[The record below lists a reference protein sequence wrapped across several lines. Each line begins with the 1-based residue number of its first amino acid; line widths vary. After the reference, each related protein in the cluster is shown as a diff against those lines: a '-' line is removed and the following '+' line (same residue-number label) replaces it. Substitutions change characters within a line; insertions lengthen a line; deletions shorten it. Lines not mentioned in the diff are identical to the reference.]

1 MLLCLCPLILLQLRP
16 RRCDGSS
23 YADVCYSCMLTYATG
38 RMLTYATGE
47 ATALRRQVQEAS
59 EMLRH
64 KRAQHASE
72 RQEAAKQRELH
83 AQVLTYAHGCW
94 RMLTYAD
101 VC

>member
-23 YADVCYSCMLTYATG
+23 YADVCYSRMLTYATG

-59 EMLRH
+59 ELLRH
-64 KRAQHASE
+64 ERAQHASE
-72 RQEAAKQRELH
+72 RLEAAKQRELH
-83 AQVLTYAHGCW
+83 AQVLTYA
-94 RMLTYAD
+94 D

>member
-1 MLLCLCPLILLQLRP
+1 
-16 RRCDGSS
+16 
-23 YADVCYSCMLTYATG
+23 
-38 RMLTYATGE
+38 MLTYATGE

-64 KRAQHASE
+64 EREKHASE

-83 AQVLTYAHGCW
+83 AQVLTQ
-94 RMLTYAD
+94 AD